1 MGAKKK
7 KGGGLTTEDMMA
19 AVAEQRLACSAE
31 AESGL
36 LSCLLQDSTRLVEVR
51 GKVPPEALY
60 LPVNR
65 DIYEVLLAMDAA
77 APPVPID
84 PQTVTHHL
92 RELNKLDG
100 VGGPVAVSELFG
112 FVPIPSHFPYYT
124 KIVQDKWRLRQL
136 AHACVE
142 NLHDVAKFGSEM
154 VDESVAD
161 LVSKAEGRVF
171 GVLQNVQASGEFSTG
186 PVIAKTGV
194 MNWVEHMMQV
204 IDNKGKIMGLTTG
217 ILELDQTL
225 HGLDDG
231 EGEICV
237 IAARPGQG
245 KTAMAVVITDHLAVT
260 KGVPGLVFSAE
271 MSQNQIYSRLI
282 LGGAK
287 IDTSK
292 AITGMFSRGDE
303 EEMNLQVRRVQ
314 VAPLEISDGSAITT
328 ADLRAQVQV
337 AKRQHGIRWIV
348 VDHLHLI
355 KPVSERGKA
364 DPREQLVEVME
375 TLQFIKKYYKVVVF
389 LMVQLNRETDRNAGK
404 PPVLADLSGSAA
416 IEWYADHVLMLHRD
430 SYFVGW
436 HGLSEEKQKAWRD
449 LITPRRERSP
459 ELWSDGKKYSEED
472 GGYARQDYEELAK
485 VFVRKNRRG
494 PTPEIHLRFQDWR
507 TWFSTRMP
515 RLNSTDS
522 RDWQMGS
529 YAVPKKEK
537 KAKQIGE
544 GQGKPEGKSK
554 WVSKDEYRKMKQA
567 EEDDAWKADFVDG
580 DDLMQN

>member
-1 MGAKKK
+1 
-7 KGGGLTTEDMMA
+7 MA
-19 AVAEQRLACSAE
+19 AVAEQRLACSEE
-31 AESGL
+31 AESGV
-36 LSCLLQDSTRLVEVR
+36 LSCVLQEPDRLVELR
-51 GKVPPEALY
+51 GKLPPEAMY
-60 LPVNR
+60 HATKR
-65 DIYEVLLAMDAA
+65 EIYEVLLAMDGA

-92 RELNKLDG
+92 REMGKLDG
-100 VGGPVAVSELFG
+100 VGGAAVISELFS
-112 FVPIPSHFPYYT
+112 FVPIPSHFPYFT

-142 NLHDVAKFGSEM
+142 NLHDVARFGSEA
-154 VDESVAD
+154 VDESVAE
-161 LVSKAEGRVF
+161 LVSKSEARVF
-171 GVLQNVQASGEFSTG
+171 GVLQTVQASGEYSTG
-186 PVIAKTGV
+186 PVGAGQGV
-194 MNWVEHMMQV
+194 MKWVEHMTMV
-204 IDNKGKIMGLTTG
+204 TENKGKIMGLTTG

-245 KTAMAVVITDHLAVT
+245 KTAMAVCIMDHLGVV

-282 LGGAK
+282 LGAAK

-292 AITGMFSRGDE
+292 AITGMFSRGDTD
-303 EEMNLQVRRVQ
+303 EMGLQVRKVQ
-314 VAPLEISDGSAITT
+314 KAPLEISDGSAITT

-355 KPVSERGKA
+355 KPVSDRGKA

-389 LMVQLNRETDRNAGK
+389 LMVQLNRETDRAAGK

-430 SYFVGW
+430 AYFAGW
-436 HGLSEEKQKAWRD
+436 HSLSEEKQQAWRD
-449 LITPRRERSP
+449 VIAPRRERSP
-459 ELWSDGKKYSEED
+459 ELWSDGRKYSEED
-472 GGYARQDYEELAK
+472 GGAARQDYEELAK

-494 PTPEIHLRFQDWR
+494 PTPEIHLRFEDWR

-515 RLNSTDS
+515 KLNSTDP
-522 RDWQMGS
+522 RDWQMGT

-537 KAKQIGE
+537 KAKQVSE
-544 GQGKPEGKSK
+544 GQGKPGGKSA
-554 WVSKDEYRKMKQA
+554 WVPKEEWLRKKRAAEGAESEDWKKDFE
-567 EEDDAWKADFVDG
+567 
-580 DDLMQN
+580 

>member
-1 MGAKKK
+1 MSDRAKKK
-7 KGGGLTTEDMMA
+7 KGAGLTTEDLMA
-19 AVAEQRLACSAE
+19 AVAEQRLACSDE
-31 AESGL
+31 AERGL
-36 LSCLLQDSTRLVEVR
+36 LSCLLQDPSSRLVEVR
-51 GKVPPEALY
+51 GKVSPEAFY
-60 LPVNR
+60 YNANR
-65 DIYEVLLAMDAA
+65 EIYEVLLAMDGA

-84 PQTVTHHL
+84 FATVTHHL
-92 RELNKLDG
+92 REMDKLDG
-100 VGGPVAVSELFG
+100 VGGPAGISELFG
-112 FVPIPSHFPYYT
+112 FVPIPTHFPYYT
-124 KIVQDKWRLRQL
+124 QIVLEKWRLRQL

-142 NLHDVAKFGSEM
+142 NLHDVARFGSEE
-154 VDESVAD
+154 VDESVAE

-171 GVLQNVQASGEFSTG
+171 GVLQTVQASGEYSTG
-186 PVIAKTGV
+186 PVLAKTGV
-194 MNWVEHMMQV
+194 MSWVEHMMQV

-225 HGLDDG
+225 HGLDDK

-245 KTAMAVVITDHLAVT
+245 KTAMAVVITDHLAVGE
-260 KGVPGLVFSAE
+260 GVPGLVFSAE

-303 EEMNLQVRRVQ
+303 DEMQIRVRKVQ
-314 VAPLEISDGSAITT
+314 AAPLQISDGSAITT

-430 SYFVGW
+430 SYFTGW
-436 HGLSEEKQKAWRD
+436 HSLSEEKQKAWRE
-449 LITPRRERSP
+449 LIVPRRERSP
-459 ELWSDGKKYSEED
+459 ELWSDGLKYSEED
-472 GGYARQDYEELAK
+472 GGFARQDYEELAK

-515 RLNSTDS
+515 KLNSTDP

-537 KAKQIGE
+537 KPKAE
-544 GQGKPEGKSK
+544 EAGKSGGK
-554 WVSKDEYRKMKQA
+554 WLSKEEYRKKKQA
-567 EEDDAWKADFVDG
+567 EEAG
-580 DDLMQN
+580 DDSWKKDFEEE